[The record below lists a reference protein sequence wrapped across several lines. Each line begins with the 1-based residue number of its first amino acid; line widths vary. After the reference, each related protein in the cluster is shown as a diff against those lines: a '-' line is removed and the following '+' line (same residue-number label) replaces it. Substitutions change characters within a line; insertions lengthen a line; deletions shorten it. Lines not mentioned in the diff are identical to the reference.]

1 MFIINYFKY
10 AVDYPNYFE
19 HAKEKGWKVFIFFI
33 LLSLISLFPM
43 NLLIVQEDGW
53 KLDFIEQ
60 SFIAETPDW
69 QLPDDCNIIANEFV
83 CDTETVY
90 TYEHRGIKYIFNIE
104 TDTYDENDEKSILFM
119 KDKIVYTNGEGAY
132 MVGYNYKGFED
143 SLSFR
148 SLNLATGEDRVNMY
162 ETFGESIET
171 SFGNYIIL
179 YTLLVNIGTS
189 IGLYAFFVLVMS
201 LVIQL
206 FRFGYSS
213 FLTYGQTMKM
223 VVFAMGLPSIISF
236 IVGFIEPTFA
246 PVIFQF
252 GIGII
257 LMVVM
262 LKYGKKTFK

>member
-1 MFIINYFKY
+1 MFIIRFFKHS
-10 AVDYPNYFE
+10 VDYPNYFE
-19 HAKEKGWKVFIFFI
+19 HTKEKGWKVFTFFI
-33 LLSLISLFPM
+33 LVSLISLFPM

-69 QLPDDCNIIANEFV
+69 QLPDDCRITANQFV
-83 CDTETVY
+83 CDTDTVY
-90 TYEHRGIKYIFNIE
+90 VYEHDDITYIFNTE
-104 TDTYDENDEKSILFM
+104 SDEYQDNNEKSIIFM
-119 KDKIVYTNGEGAY
+119 KNKIVYTNGEGAY
-132 MVGYNYKGFED
+132 MTGYDYNGFDE

-148 SLNLATGEDRVNMY
+148 SLNLATGEDREQMY
-162 ETFGESIET
+162 EAFGASIET
-171 SFGNYIIL
+171 SFGNYIIF

-213 FLTYGQTMKM
+213 FITFRQTMKM